1 MLSGVADV
9 GMTEGPELG
18 ETAQSGRAPPEGQ
31 VRKRPHPPGWRKPV
45 RFRPLPPTDKNSDY
59 MSDNYITGRVVE
71 ITPPICYESRNGK
84 TYTRRDLTVEVCD
97 ADAAGKAVNVDE
109 GNRPTFSF
117 FGAAGRDLDRY
128 RPGQMVKV
136 MFELVGR
143 QWTDSEGR
151 KRTANDVRAKRV
163 IGYDGARG
171 AWRH

>member
-1 MLSGVADV
+1 
-9 GMTEGPELG
+9 
-18 ETAQSGRAPPEGQ
+18 
-31 VRKRPHPPGWRKPV
+31 
-45 RFRPLPPTDKNSDY
+45 

-71 ITPPICYESRNGK
+71 ITPPICYESRSGK

-136 MFELVGR
+136 IFELVGR